1 MNSKWPDDSL
11 WVQFLTVLNPLGISQ
26 LADFFAS
33 LASFCK
39 HINFSI
45 TITSIY
51 TGYKENWK
59 HLINLKWGPK
69 MADGSI
75 AAPSLTLNDVIMTS
89 MLLLKIIKN
98 VFADFFVLSDTSLF
112 NYFSFL
118 LLHVFKMI
126 STLFCTNLHGGRN
139 DHERFLNCRAGSP
152 PPPPVVRNNF
162 RKSRSEWG

>member
-1 MNSKWPDDSL
+1 
-11 WVQFLTVLNPLGISQ
+11 
-26 LADFFAS
+26 
-33 LASFCK
+33 
-39 HINFSI
+39 
-45 TITSIY
+45 
-51 TGYKENWK
+51 
-59 HLINLKWGPK
+59 

-118 LLHVFKMI
+118 LLQNDEYIILCKF
-126 STLFCTNLHGGRN
+126 GGRN

-152 PPPPVVRNNF
+152 PPPPVVGNNF